1 MPDYPAAAGQS
12 RTSGYAIASLVLGIV
27 GLVAVPFVA
36 SILAIVF
43 GGSARREIAADPSL
57 KGGEYA
63 RAGVIV
69 GWVGIGLAVAGVVIG
84 LLLFAALSA
93 SN

>member
-43 GGSARREIAADPSL
+43 GGSARREI
-57 KGGEYA
+57 G
-63 RAGVIV
+63 RASCRERVSDTV
-69 GWVGIGLAVAGVVIG
+69 
-84 LLLFAALSA
+84 
-93 SN
+93 